1 MTKEVKEILRKELR
15 LLTKAGDVLQY
26 TYDLCS
32 GIEIKGE
39 FSQNELDKLELLT
52 ARFARTSDLL
62 IQKTLRTID
71 ELELEPEGT
80 VRDRINKAE
89 KRGIISNSGQLIEI
103 RELRNQIAHD
113 YLPEEL
119 NEIFG
124 LVVELTPVLLGSIE
138 NIIKYSQKFA

>member
-1 MTKEVKEILRKELR
+1 M
-15 LLTKAGDVLQY
+15 TKAGDVLKY

-52 ARFARTSDLL
+52 ARFARTSDIL

-80 VRDRINKAE
+80 VRDRIHKAE
-89 KRGIISNSGQLIEI
+89 KRGIISNSGQLIDI

-124 LVVELTPVLLGSIE
+124 LVIELTPVLLGSIE